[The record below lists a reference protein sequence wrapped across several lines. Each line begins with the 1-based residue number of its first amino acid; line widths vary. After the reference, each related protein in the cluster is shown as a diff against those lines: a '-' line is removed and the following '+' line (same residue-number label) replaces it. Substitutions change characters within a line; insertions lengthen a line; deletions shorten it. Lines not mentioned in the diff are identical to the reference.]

1 MADCAFPYLRCWW
14 LVGLALAASLL
25 AVPAVPAM
33 AQERAAFPAGSVCSV
48 FGSSALDPAEL
59 VKTPARW
66 DCANPL
72 PEWRDEREIIR
83 HDLRGLAAAPRFIE
97 FHRHPFD
104 RLEIL
109 LQQADGSQQRQAY
122 IYQDLHVSSTG
133 RVGFLDLPAATGPVA
148 AMIITLDGSNYPE
161 ALIAADITAEPP
173 TRLIAGTAQLWAAL
187 ICGLLLAP
195 MLFDLGFLR
204 ALREPFPLFHA
215 MFCIAASVQT
225 ASISGLIPL
234 VTDIP
239 PGAEEL
245 IDIISFNVMLTSLLL
260 FLRSFLEPDAL
271 RGWHRKLLLG
281 TACLPVTPIVLS
293 TFGLELFPDAV
304 LFGTM
309 VAVYAA
315 IIAIT
320 IFTGFVAWRR
330 GSRAIRFVAL
340 AFLPFYAIGTTT
352 VIGAL
357 APSLALSFDR
367 MWAQNFALLFE
378 VCVTAF
384 GVASRF
390 LALKRERDNAVNEA
404 RSLENLSERDAMT
417 GLLNRRALEDRFDAL
432 RAQGFTALAV
442 VDLDHFKLVND
453 TYGHHVGDDV
463 LIRAAHVLAGND
475 DDDLLAFRIGG
486 EEFLLL
492 LRGRAKQARA
502 EERRRAIAEII
513 AGETAVTQPVTASM
527 GYLDAAPGAVA
538 EPTFDK
544 LYERADRLLYEAKA
558 HGRDRM
564 VAEKVSVFQRR
575 LSERR
580 EDPRTA

>member
-1 MADCAFPYLRCWW
+1 MGDCAFLYLRCWW
-14 LVGLALAASLL
+14 LVRLALAASLL

-66 DCANPL
+66 DCANPY
-72 PEWRDEREIIR
+72 PEWRDEREIVR

-97 FHRHPFD
+97 FQRHPFD

-109 LQQADGSQQRQAY
+109 LQQADGGQQRQAY
-122 IYQDLHVSSTG
+122 TYQDLHVSSTG
-133 RVGFLDLPAATGPVA
+133 RAGFLDLPAATGPVA
-148 AMIITLDGSNYPE
+148 AMIITLDGSSYPE

-195 MLFDLGFLR
+195 MLFDLGFFR

-234 VTDIP
+234 VTDFS

-245 IDIISFNVMLTSLLL
+245 IDFISFDVMMTFLLL
-260 FLRSFLEPDAL
+260 FLRSFLEHHAL

-281 TACLPVTPIVLS
+281 TAFLPVMASLLS
-293 TFGLELFPDAV
+293 IFGSERLPDALVFGIALV
-304 LFGTM
+304 LYSGTI
-309 VAVYAA
+309 VVTLF
-315 IIAIT
+315 I
-320 IFTGFVAWRR
+320 GLVAWRR
-330 GSRAIRFVAL
+330 GSRSIHFAAL
-340 AFLPFYAIGTTT
+340 ALLPFFAIGTIS
-352 VIGAL
+352 VIGGV
-357 APSLALSFDR
+357 APSLAIPFNR

-384 GVASRF
+384 AVASRF

-492 LRGRAKQARA
+492 LRGRGKQARA

-564 VAEKVSVFQRR
+564 VAEKVTVFQRR

-580 EDPRTA
+580 EDPSTA